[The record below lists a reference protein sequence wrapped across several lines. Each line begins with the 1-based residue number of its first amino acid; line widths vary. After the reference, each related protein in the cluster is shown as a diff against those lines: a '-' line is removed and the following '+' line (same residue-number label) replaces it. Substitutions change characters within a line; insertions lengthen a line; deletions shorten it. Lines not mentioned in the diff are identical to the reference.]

1 MKKVKKLILLLITI
15 IFMCSISTINYASD
29 VGDIFNIP
37 VVNNTTKPTNNT
49 TVTNNSVANNTN
61 TSLNKSVNNTN
72 TSLPKTGVNDS
83 AMWVLIGACAIAA
96 IYTYKKV
103 RDYDV

>member
-61 TSLNKSVNNTN
+61 TSL
-72 TSLPKTGVNDS
+72 PKTGVNDS